1 MYLLCTRSEPGSV
14 FVSKI
19 NADLRADGQR
29 VGDGAHAGRPDDVLD
44 VRLDA
49 YPQEVFEGK
58 VDHITFE
65 SKLENNVNVYAID
78 ILPEKVPESF
88 RSGMT
93 SNVTFIVKEQKQV
106 LLVPSEAIME
116 WPKTL
121 PKPKDAVFAVYK
133 KVWGGELKPVPVK
146 IGESDGRMTEI
157 TEGLKE
163 GMKIVIIRKKQKAQ
177 STNPFS
183 PRGAPKKDEAQKRS

>member
-1 MYLLCTRSEPGSV
+1 M
-14 FVSKI
+14 F
-19 NADLRADGQR
+19 A
-29 VGDGAHAGRPDDVLD
+29 
-44 VRLDA
+44 
-49 YPQEVFEGK
+49 GK

-93 SNVTFIVKEQKQV
+93 ANVIFIVKEKKNV

-116 WPKTL
+116 WPKAL
-121 PKPKDAVFAVYK
+121 RKPQDLVFAVYK
-133 KVWGGELKPVPVK
+133 KTFSGKPEPVPVK

-163 GMKIVIIRKKQKAQ
+163 GMEVVIVRKKEKAP
-177 STNPFS
+177 SANPFS
-183 PRGAPKKDEAQKRS
+183 PGGEPKKNEAQKRS